1 MIGLGREARNG
12 VLTSPW
18 QFHYTIITVFLS
30 VWEGNNRFF
39 FSSLLSVLCYNPPSR
54 ISLYSLLHTLWTC
67 TLQEVLVG
75 LSDGISCCT
84 CATANP
90 TLGVA
95 ACSVS
100 FPALLHAASVLPAWA
115 FPALCSAAATC
126 FILTLDVVCFIYIYI
141 FFLLFFPLRYKPSVF
156 KRSTELSQSLFYLLP
171 PYFSLFFFLHFFFF
185 FTLLKSFF
193 FLFSNTL
200 CLSVARYILFKR
212 HFIFFLK
219 TIPSL
224 SWPHNVGFKS
234 SMCCRNL
241 KLPRNVVACLS
252 SHMFAVVHLVCSC
265 SQELETFKKYLIT
278 NTFCVLSQRQLPG
291 INVQTIWGRN

>member
-1 MIGLGREARNG
+1 M
-12 VLTSPW
+12 
-18 QFHYTIITVFLS
+18 
-30 VWEGNNRFF
+30 
-39 FSSLLSVLCYNPPSR
+39 
-54 ISLYSLLHTLWTC
+54 
-67 TLQEVLVG
+67 QEVLVG

-126 FILTLDVVCFIYIYI
+126 FILTLDVVCFIYIY
-141 FFLLFFPLRYKPSVF
+141 FFSCYSFPFVTSLVCLRGAQSSPSLC
-156 KRSTELSQSLFYLLP
+156 STSFHHTSLF
-171 PYFSLFFFLHFFFF
+171 SFFYTFFF

>member
-1 MIGLGREARNG
+1 M
-12 VLTSPW
+12 SP
-18 QFHYTIITVFLS
+18 
-30 VWEGNNRFF
+30 
-39 FSSLLSVLCYNPPSR
+39 SLLFCMLLASCLLGPSLPSALRLPHALSLRWMWFVL
-54 ISLYSLLHTLWTC
+54 
-67 TLQEVLVG
+67 
-75 LSDGISCCT
+75 
-84 CATANP
+84 
-90 TLGVA
+90 
-95 ACSVS
+95 
-100 FPALLHAASVLPAWA
+100 
-115 FPALCSAAATC
+115 
-126 FILTLDVVCFIYIYI
+126 YIYI
-141 FFLLFFPLRYKPSVF
+141 FFSCYSFPFVTSLVCLRGAQSSPSLC
-156 KRSTELSQSLFYLLP
+156 STSFHHTSLF
-171 PYFSLFFFLHFFFF
+171 SFFYTFFF